1 MAISK
6 RLYKYLAIAAVA
18 MPFALASCSD
28 DNDPDDNRYEE
39 IDLEWRNSGLT
50 FDAEGIWDGWNKDE
64 DLKVGDFVFTHILI
78 EMGEHEDRKSVV

>member
-28 DNDPDDNRYEE
+28 DNDPDDNDPDDNRYEE
-39 IDLEWRNSGLT
+39 LE
-50 FDAEGIWDGWNKDE
+50 
-64 DLKVGDFVFTHILI
+64 
-78 EMGEHEDRKSVV
+78 